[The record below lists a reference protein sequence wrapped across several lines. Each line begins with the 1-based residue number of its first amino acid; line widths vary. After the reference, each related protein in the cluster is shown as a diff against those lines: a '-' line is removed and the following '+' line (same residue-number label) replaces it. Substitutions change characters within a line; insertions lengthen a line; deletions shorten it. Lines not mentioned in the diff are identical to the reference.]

1 MLLHGEAGPL
11 LSSICLNPHKKRR
24 SSKDSVGWAYAF
36 APHPLLRCRQYQE
49 KKITRAGFLSYRGGG
64 MDLQVISRDGEPEY
78 AVLPWAQYQ
87 ALLQAAGVSEPQIS
101 VPAAQSADAT
111 ASASA
116 DFPSF
121 DQLGV
126 LRQAKG
132 IEAAKLARAV
142 GISPSYLELIENGMR
157 QPDAAIRRS
166 LAWELGVPGWRGEP

>member
-1 MLLHGEAGPL
+1 
-11 LSSICLNPHKKRR
+11 
-24 SSKDSVGWAYAF
+24 
-36 APHPLLRCRQYQE
+36 
-49 KKITRAGFLSYRGGG
+49 

-87 ALLQAAGVSEPQIS
+87 ALLQAAGIS
-101 VPAAQSADAT
+101 SSQSAVPAAQPADPAIC
-111 ASASA
+111 ASA

-121 DQLGV
+121 DQLAT

-132 IEAAKLARAV
+132 LEAAKLARAV
-142 GISPSYLELIENGMR
+142 GISPSYLELIENGTR